1 MGNIVD
7 MGGDDLYVNAIYT
20 AQTAAGAL
28 ANVAQ
33 GAGGTAELSR
43 KYVLKGVNFNA
54 ANTDNAIT
62 LVLPPGT
69 TRWTLEEVIIFN
81 ASASISTATFGL
93 FTGAGGTG
101 QTISTAQAITVTGT
115 TAGSANSSM
124 QNTTG
129 VTVWDT
135 GTTLFFRTQTAQGAP
150 ATADVVISIFHL
162 T

>member
-1 MGNIVD
+1 MGTQVD
-7 MGGDDLYVNAIYT
+7 MSGDDLYVNAIYT
-20 AQTAAGAL
+20 GLPTGSVTGL
-28 ANVAQ
+28 AQ
-33 GAGGTAELSR
+33 GAGGSGELAR

-54 ANTDNAIT
+54 TNTDNAIT

-93 FTGAGGTG
+93 FTGTGGTG

-115 TAGSANSSM
+115 TAGAANSSM

-129 VTVWDT
+129 TTVWNT
-135 GTTLFFRTQTAQGAP
+135 GSTLFFRTQTAQGSA
-150 ATADVVISIFHL
+150 ATADVVVSIFHL
-162 T
+162 D